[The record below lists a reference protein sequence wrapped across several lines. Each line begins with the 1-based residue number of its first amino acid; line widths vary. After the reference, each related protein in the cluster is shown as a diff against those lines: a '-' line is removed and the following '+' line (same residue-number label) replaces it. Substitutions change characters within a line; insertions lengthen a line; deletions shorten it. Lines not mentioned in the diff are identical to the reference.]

1 MPTPNLVEPLP
12 HPMRQLRSM
21 PIRFL
26 YSIYLFFLYAQ
37 IDGHM
42 LVYNA
47 CSLLTG
53 LPLFSRVPLRPH
65 PHCHPPPLPLHPYAS
80 RVFFYLAGWLAQT
93 GVLRPCV
100 SCKANN
106 SM

>member
-47 CSLLTG
+47 CSLPTG

-65 PHCHPPPLPLHPYAS
+65 PHCHPPPLPLHLYAS
-80 RVFFYLAGWLAQT
+80 RVFLFGRVVGSDRRVAS
-93 GVLRPCV
+93 LRFV
-100 SCKANN
+100 
-106 SM
+106 